1 MSKIY
6 FEGKLYDSKDFDRV
20 TWKPLDTPKKASKAV
35 LKPVDPE
42 DEVTTPGE

>member
-20 TWKPLDTPKKASKAV
+20 NWKPQDTPKKASKAV
-35 LKPVDPE
+35 LKPLEPE
-42 DEVTTPGE
+42 DEVATQGE